1 MERPPE
7 HVLAAFGLV
16 GLRPVP
22 LGSSWEGGWRCGEV
36 VLSMVA
42 DHARAAWSA
51 KVRETLFVDGVRL
64 ARPVRSTDGRYVVAG
79 WRADTFVAG
88 TPEPRHDEVVSA
100 AVRLHEATAKLERPR
115 FLTQPPVAPWADV
128 DVFIAADRA
137 AWEERPLHSLPPG
150 ARVSPGSA
158 DGQRSIELINQ
169 LAALRRPTKSP
180 SQLVHGDLYGTVLFA
195 GTAAPGITDI
205 TPYWRPA
212 SWAAGVVVVDALSW
226 GEADDGL
233 IERWSPLPEWPQ
245 MLLRALMF
253 RLAVHALHPRST
265 AAAFP
270 GLARTAALVRLVLY
284 DGRTRGAP
292 RLAGIRPIHGEHP
305 FGAQQLQLPGGQMR
319 GGATGRGDHPMPRQ
333 VRRVGAHDPANDARA
348 GKPCGRSDVAVGRHP
363 TGRDR
368 GDQRAH
374 GLDLFVGDGRHGYS
388 CLSCLRITAAVSAG
402 RACATM

>member
-1 MERPPE
+1 MTVEPPPE
-7 HVLAAFGLV
+7 HVLAAFGL
-16 GLRPVP
+16 GGGQPIP
-22 LGSSWEGGWRCGEV
+22 LGAGWEGGWRCGEV
-36 VLSMVA
+36 VLSLVA

-64 ARPVRSTDGRYVVAG
+64 ARPVRSTDGRFVVAG

-88 TPEPRHDEVVSA
+88 SPEPRHDEVVSV

-115 FLTQPPVAPWADV
+115 FLTQPPVAPWSDV

-137 AWEERPLHSLPPG
+137 AWEDRPLHSLPSG

-158 DGQRSIELINQ
+158 DGQRSVDLINQ
-169 LAALRRPTKSP
+169 LAGLRKPTKSA

-233 IERWSPLPEWPQ
+233 IDRWSALPEWPQ

-253 RLAVHALHPRST
+253 RLAVHALHPRAT
-265 AAAFP
+265 ASAFP
-270 GLARTAALVRLVLY
+270 GLARTAALVRLAL
-284 DGRTRGAP
+284 
-292 RLAGIRPIHGEHP
+292 
-305 FGAQQLQLPGGQMR
+305 
-319 GGATGRGDHPMPRQ
+319 
-333 VRRVGAHDPANDARA
+333 
-348 GKPCGRSDVAVGRHP
+348 
-363 TGRDR
+363 
-368 GDQRAH
+368 
-374 GLDLFVGDGRHGYS
+374 
-388 CLSCLRITAAVSAG
+388 
-402 RACATM
+402 

>member
-1 MERPPE
+1 MTLEPPPE
-7 HVLAAFGLV
+7 HVLVAFGISDAK
-16 GLRPVP
+16 PEE
-22 LGSSWEGGWRCGEV
+22 LGGSWEGGWRCGEV

-64 ARPVRSTDGRYVVAG
+64 ARPVRSTDGRYVVSG
-79 WRADTFVAG
+79 WRGDTYVSG

-115 FLTQPPVAPWADV
+115 FLTQAPVAPWADV

-137 AWEERPLHSLPPG
+137 AWEERPLQSLPSG

-158 DGQRSIELINQ
+158 DGQRSVDLLNQ
-169 LAALRRPTKSP
+169 LAALRKTTKSP
-180 SQLVHGDLYGTVLFA
+180 NQLVHGDLYGTVLFS

-212 SWAAGVVVVDALSW
+212 PWAAGVAVVDALSW

-253 RLAVHALHPRST
+253 RLAVPALHPRST

-270 GLARTAALVRLVLY
+270 GLARTAALVRLAL
-284 DGRTRGAP
+284 
-292 RLAGIRPIHGEHP
+292 
-305 FGAQQLQLPGGQMR
+305 
-319 GGATGRGDHPMPRQ
+319 
-333 VRRVGAHDPANDARA
+333 
-348 GKPCGRSDVAVGRHP
+348 
-363 TGRDR
+363 
-368 GDQRAH
+368 
-374 GLDLFVGDGRHGYS
+374 
-388 CLSCLRITAAVSAG
+388 
-402 RACATM
+402 